1 MQLLSRDLRFYTF
14 AIPAAALASWG
25 YADSFKSF
33 KNIASDASAAIVS
46 GLVDVDKKYPHI
58 GYDGLIMRQTL
69 TPIPPRQRPM
79 VPKDPLDS
87 LDPMVPTDPMDS
99 MVPMVPTDPKDSMA
113 LMVPKDSM
121 ALMDSLDSKVSLVSL
136 DPARPLP
143 QPTPH
148 VSPQ

>member
-1 MQLLSRDLRFYTF
+1 MHRLSRDLRFYTF

-79 VPKDPLDS
+79 VP
-87 LDPMVPTDPMDS
+87 
-99 MVPMVPTDPKDSMA
+99 MVPTDPKDSMA

-136 DPARPLP
+136 DSKVSLVSLDPARPLP

>member
-1 MQLLSRDLRFYTF
+1 MHRLSRDLRFYTF

-79 VPKDPLDS
+79 VP
-87 LDPMVPTDPMDS
+87 
-99 MVPMVPTDPKDSMA
+99 MVPTDPKDSMA
-113 LMVPKDSM
+113 LMVSLDSLDSM
-121 ALMDSLDSKVSLVSL
+121 ALMVSLDSL

>member
-1 MQLLSRDLRFYTF
+1 MHRLSRDLRFYTF

-33 KNIASDASAAIVS
+33 KNIASDASTAIVS

-69 TPIPPRQRPM
+69 TPIPPHQRP
-79 VPKDPLDS
+79 
-87 LDPMVPTDPMDS
+87 
-99 MVPMVPTDPKDSMA
+99 MVPMVPTDPKDPKDPKDPMALMVSLDSLDSMA
-113 LMVPKDSM
+113 LMVS
-121 ALMDSLDSKVSLVSL
+121 LDSLDSKVSLDS
-136 DPARPLP
+136 PRPLP